1 LISSGIIMNRRN
13 HWITFH
19 GGLDFGY
26 LLKILS
32 NEELPSKQYDF
43 TDQLKQYFYNYYD
56 VKEVKREIDYLGGGL
71 GKVAREIG
79 IDRIGTMHQAG
90 SDAHLTQ

>member
-1 LISSGIIMNRRN
+1 MNRRN

-79 IDRIGTMHQAG
+79 IDRIGTMH
-90 SDAHLTQ
+90 

>member
-1 LISSGIIMNRRN
+1 MKLLKQSGFNFEKHKTDGIPHQLFAEYLISSGIIMNRRN

-32 NEELPSKQYDF
+32 NEELPSK
-43 TDQLKQYFYNYYD
+43 
-56 VKEVKREIDYLGGGL
+56 
-71 GKVAREIG
+71 
-79 IDRIGTMHQAG
+79 
-90 SDAHLTQ
+90 